1 MVKPEETED
10 IIHFLA
16 SGMIDGIRET
26 MARRIVAHFGKKTM
40 DVFENNIDA
49 LLEVP
54 GIGPKGFEKI
64 KKSYEMISGLK
75 EIIMYLQS
83 LAIPEKYAADM
94 QKRYGENIKSVF
106 QHEPYRMLK
115 DIAGMTFLEVDRI
128 AMDQGVAANDCE
140 RITAGVTYMLGLA
153 LSQGHSCVPIDSL
166 AKNTVP
172 LLQLSIEI
180 IKEGIESAIGAG
192 LLPSLTYEKTVY
204 VTWIFSIKRKRSRLI
219 F

>member
-64 KKSYEMISGLK
+64 KN
-75 EIIMYLQS
+75 
-83 LAIPEKYAADM
+83 PT
-94 QKRYGENIKSVF
+94 R
-106 QHEPYRMLK
+106 
-115 DIAGMTFLEVDRI
+115 
-128 AMDQGVAANDCE
+128 
-140 RITAGVTYMLGLA
+140 
-153 LSQGHSCVPIDSL
+153 
-166 AKNTVP
+166 
-172 LLQLSIEI
+172 
-180 IKEGIESAIGAG
+180 
-192 LLPSLTYEKTVY
+192 
-204 VTWIFSIKRKRSRLI
+204 
-219 F
+219 